1 MLVPLQEKPTVIL
14 VDDDIALRTALRF
27 SLELDGFA
35 VQTFASGEDVLKAV
49 LPHRDGC
56 LVFDQNLPGITGV
69 ETLSILRSRAIHLPA
84 LLITSHPGVGVR
96 EAAARAQAT
105 IVEKPL
111 LGDALV
117 GSILRVLE
125 EAKGQ

>member
-1 MLVPLQEKPTVIL
+1 MIL
-14 VDDDIALRTALRF
+14 VDDDVALRTALRF

-35 VQTFASGEDVLKAV
+35 VETFASGEDVLKAS

-56 LVFDQNLPGITGV
+56 LIFDQNLPGITGI

-84 LLITSHPGVGVR
+84 LLITSHPGAGVR
-96 EAAARAQAT
+96 DAAARANAT

-117 GSILRVLE
+117 GCIWRALDD
-125 EAKGQ
+125 AKRH